1 MTDAPLP
8 KTAADA
14 LDPKFSPLDRLLR
27 IMARLRAPD
36 GCPWDREQTH
46 ATLRASVIEE
56 AYEVAAAISSGD
68 DENLREELGDLLLQV
83 VFHAQLAR
91 ERGAWDFGTV
101 AAGIVEKLVRRHPH
115 VFGAEN
121 AADSAHVL
129 RRWEEIKREEKTAR
143 HESLL
148 DGISEG
154 LPGLLRAEKIQKR
167 AAKVGFDWN
176 ELPPVIEKIREELAE
191 VEAVLSDPQKVEDE
205 IGDLLFSVVNLA
217 RKLKVDGE
225 VALQKATEKFSSRF
239 RKLESIASER
249 GLSLEKMSLAEMDA
263 IWDEVKAQKR
273 PTPAGTGN
281 AACEKSSEEASCLHD
296 HRRNHG

>member
-1 MTDAPLP
+1 MTDSPLP

-14 LDPKFSPLDRLLR
+14 LNPKFSPLDQLLR

-36 GCPWDREQTH
+36 GCPWDREQSH

-56 AYEVAAAISSGD
+56 GYEVAAAISSGD
-68 DENLREELGDLLLQV
+68 DDNLREELGDLLLQV
-83 VFHAQLAR
+83 VFHAQISR
-91 ERGAWDFGTV
+91 ERGGWDFDAV

-115 VFGAEN
+115 VFGSED
-121 AADSAHVL
+121 AADSAAVL
-129 RRWEEIKREEKTAR
+129 TRWEEIKREEKGVM

-167 AAKVGFDWN
+167 AAKAGFDWN
-176 ELPPVIEKIREELAE
+176 ELPPVIAKIREELAE
-191 VEAVLSDPQKVEDE
+191 VEAVLTDPQKVEDE

-225 VALQKATEKFSSRF
+225 VALQRATEKFSTRF
-239 RKLESIASER
+239 RKIEAIAQQR
-249 GLSLEKMSLAEMDA
+249 GLALEKMTLPELDV
-263 IWDEVKAQKR
+263 IWDEVKA
-273 PTPAGTGN
+273 TP
-281 AACEKSSEEASCLHD
+281 
-296 HRRNHG
+296 